1 MSNSGVFVSGLITYS
16 LSADADC
23 SLLFFSTPL
32 HSPLV
37 SLSYLQPF
45 PYSLVNCSFLANSGL
60 PDALRPFPRSS
71 LPIRSSSLWLFVCVW
86 VWIVFKY
93 GYVSHGMIFGENG
106 SGSWKECLSSSLVCL
121 SGVDTISTFY
131 YDYSTPISLHSL
143 HSHQTERESQQTQD
157 ASNGISLPQRGFCL
171 LGKGQ
176 PFWQYRV
183 WARYSQFHVKRHC
196 ASSAGSFRS

>member
-60 PDALRPFPRSS
+60 PDALCPFPRSS

-121 SGVDTISTFY
+121 SGADTIFTFY
-131 YDYSTPISLHSL
+131 YDYSTPFHSILCTPIKQNVNHNKYKTHLMESLFHSED
-143 HSHQTERESQQTQD
+143 SACWGRDNRSGST
-157 ASNGISLPQRGFCL
+157 ASGLDTP
-171 LGKGQ
+171 
-176 PFWQYRV
+176 
-183 WARYSQFHVKRHC
+183 
-196 ASSAGSFRS
+196 SST

>member
-60 PDALRPFPRSS
+60 PDALCPFPRSS
-71 LPIRSSSLWLFVCVW
+71 LPIRSSSLWLFVRIW

-93 GYVSHGMIFGENG
+93 GYVSHRMIFGENG
-106 SGSWKECLSSSLVCL
+106 SGSWGECFSSSLLCL

-131 YDYSTPISLHSL
+131 SDYSTPFHSILCTPIKQNVNHNKNKTHLMESLFHSED
-143 HSHQTERESQQTQD
+143 SACWGRGNRSDST
-157 ASNGISLPQRGFCL
+157 ASGLDTP
-171 LGKGQ
+171 
-176 PFWQYRV
+176 
-183 WARYSQFHVKRHC
+183 
-196 ASSAGSFRS
+196 SST